1 MLFFSKVVVEFDN
14 LLGIWIKLT
23 AEKVCSEDMVKLGR
37 RVFKI
42 VCKSNYFDVLL
53 YFAFCKAVFWH

>member
-14 LLGIWIKLT
+14 QLGVWIKLI

-37 RVFKI
+37 RVFP
-42 VCKSNYFDVLL
+42 
-53 YFAFCKAVFWH
+53 